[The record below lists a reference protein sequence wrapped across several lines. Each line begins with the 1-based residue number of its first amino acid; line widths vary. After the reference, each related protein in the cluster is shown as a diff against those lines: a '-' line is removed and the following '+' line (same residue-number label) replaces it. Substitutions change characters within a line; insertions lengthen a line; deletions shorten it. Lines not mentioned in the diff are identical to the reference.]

1 MKAGFKTTLAVGLS
15 ALALGA
21 ATSATAGA
29 DATSATQAK
38 RADCKITLALARST
52 YATYVQELK
61 VRNTSCGKGWKV
73 VKAFHEC
80 RKENGGKD
88 GRCKSPVLGYSC
100 DEGKRTGVKGVRYS
114 ANVVCKK
121 GSKKVK
127 HLYDMSL

>member
-29 DATSATQAK
+29 DATSATHAK

-52 YATYVQELK
+52 YATYIQQLK
-61 VRNTSCGKGWKV
+61 VRNTSCGKGWKLL
-73 VKAFHEC
+73 KAFHEC

-88 GRCKSPVLGYSC
+88 GRCKSQVLGYNC
-100 DEGKRTGVKGVRYS
+100 DEGKRSGVKGVRYS
-114 ANVVCKK
+114 ATVVCKN